1 VVTQDAWFMKFIAVM
16 GLLLQEAARGW
27 IEHRAQRL
35 GASLAFYTTLALAPL
50 TLITIAVAGYF
61 YGEEAARGGIVNQ
74 IEHLVGKDGAV
85 AIEALIQKASEPHQ
99 SRLATVISI
108 GLLLF
113 GATSVFAELKD
124 SLDTIWEVK
133 RKPGLGIWL
142 IVKTQLLAFAV
153 VVGTGFLLLVSL
165 LLTAVLTALTHW
177 FAQWLPVPVWTA
189 YLLDLLVSFLVIT
202 FLFALIFKL
211 LPDVTVGW
219 KDVWIGA
226 VFTAVLFMIGKSLI
240 GAYIGSA
247 SVGSIY
253 GAAGSLVVVLVWTYY
268 SSQILFFGAELIRA
282 YAKYFDP
289 APIVPTE
296 LAIPITPIELARQG
310 MPPREAPST
319 PESQAA
325 SCSNK

>member
-1 VVTQDAWFMKFIAVM
+1 MKLFFVV
-16 GLLLQEAARGW
+16 GLLLKEAVKGW
-27 IEHRAQRL
+27 VEHRAQRL

-50 TLITIAVAGYF
+50 SIITIAVAGYF

-74 IEHLVGKDGAV
+74 IAHLVGKDGAI
-85 AIEALIQKASEPHQ
+85 AIEALIQKASEPKQ
-99 SRLATVISI
+99 SRMATIISI

-113 GATSVFAELKD
+113 GATGVFAELKD

-142 IVKTQLLAFAV
+142 ILKTQLLAFAV

-165 LLTAVLTALTHW
+165 LLTAMLTAFTHW
-177 FAQWLPVPVWTA
+177 AAQWLPMPVWTA
-189 YLLDLLVSFLVIT
+189 YFLDLLVSFLVIT

-211 LPDVTVGW
+211 LPDVTVSW

-226 VFTAVLFMIGKSLI
+226 VFTAVLFMIGKFLI
-240 GAYIGSA
+240 GVYIGRA
-247 SVGSIY
+247 SIGSVY

-296 LAIPITPIELARQG
+296 LAVPMMPAELAKQG
-310 MPPREAPST
+310 MPPAE
-319 PESQAA
+319 
-325 SCSNK
+325 

>member
-1 VVTQDAWFMKFIAVM
+1 MKRLVII
-16 GLLLQEAARGW
+16 GKLLQEAARGW

-50 TLITIAVAGYF
+50 SMIAIAVAGYF
-61 YGEEAARGGIVNQ
+61 YGEEAARGGIVEQ
-74 IEHLVGKDGAV
+74 IEHLVGKEGAI
-85 AIEALIQKASEPHQ
+85 AIEALIQKAGEPHQ
-99 SRLATVISI
+99 SRVATVISI

-113 GATSVFAELKD
+113 GATGVFAELKD

-133 RKPGLGIWL
+133 RKPGLGLWL

-153 VVGTGFLLLVSL
+153 VVGTGFLLMVSL
-165 LLTAVLTALTHW
+165 LLTAMLTALTHW
-177 FAQWLPVPVWTA
+177 AAQWLPMPVWTA
-189 YLLDLLVSFLVIT
+189 FLLDLLVSFLVIT

-211 LPDVTVGW
+211 LPDVTVSW

-226 VFTAVLFMIGKSLI
+226 VFTAVLFMIGKFLI
-240 GAYIGSA
+240 GVYIGSA
-247 SVGSIY
+247 SIGSIY

-296 LAIPITPIELARQG
+296 QAVPMTGMELAKQG
-310 MPPREAPST
+310 MPPSNLDPSAEKLT
-319 PESQAA
+319 SE
-325 SCSNK
+325 

>member
-1 VVTQDAWFMKFIAVM
+1 MKHFVVM

-27 IEHRAQRL
+27 VEHRAQRL

-50 TLITIAVAGYF
+50 SLITIAVAGYF
-61 YGEEAARGGIVNQ
+61 YGEEAARGGIVHQ
-74 IEHLVGKDGAV
+74 IEHLVGKDGAI
-85 AIEALIQKASEPHQ
+85 AIEALIRRASEPHQ

-108 GLLLF
+108 GLLLI

-165 LLTAVLTALTHW
+165 LLTATLTALTNW
-177 FAQWLPVPVWTA
+177 LAQWLPVPVWMA
-189 YLLDLLVSFLVIT
+189 YILDLPVSFLVIT

-219 KDVWIGA
+219 QDVWIGA
-226 VFTAVLFMIGKSLI
+226 IFTAILFMIGKSLI
-240 GAYIGSA
+240 GMYIGSA
-247 SVGSIY
+247 SVGSVY
-253 GAAGSLVVVLVWTYY
+253 GAAGSFVVVLVWTYY

-282 YAKYFDP
+282 YARRFDVQ
-289 APIVPTE
+289 AIVPTE
-296 LAIPITPIELARQG
+296 LAVPISAPELSKQG
-310 MPPREAPST
+310 ISRNAPAAL
-319 PESQAA
+319 ENQALA
-325 SCSNK
+325 

>member
-1 VVTQDAWFMKFIAVM
+1 MKHFFVV
-16 GLLLQEAARGW
+16 GLLLQEAIKGW
-27 IEHRAQRL
+27 VQHRAQRL

-50 TLITIAVAGYF
+50 SIITIAVAGYF

-74 IEHLVGKDGAV
+74 IEHLVGKDGAI
-85 AIEALIQKASEPHQ
+85 AIEALIQKASEPQ
-99 SRLATVISI
+99 ESRMATIISI

-113 GATSVFAELKD
+113 GATGVFAELKD

-153 VVGTGFLLLVSL
+153 VVGTDFLLLVSL
-165 LLTAVLTALTHW
+165 LLTAILTAFTHW
-177 FAQWLPVPVWTA
+177 AAQWLPMPTFTA
-189 YLLDLLVSFLVIT
+189 HFLDLLVSFLVIT

-211 LPDVTVGW
+211 LPDVTVSW

-226 VFTAVLFMIGKSLI
+226 VFTAVLFMIGKFLI
-240 GAYIGSA
+240 GVYIGRA
-247 SVGSIY
+247 SIGSVY

-296 LAIPITPIELARQG
+296 LAIPMMPTELAKQG
-310 MPPREAPST
+310 MPPAEPDST
-319 PESQAA
+319 AT
-325 SCSNK
+325 N

>member
-1 VVTQDAWFMKFIAVM
+1 MKRVVII

-50 TLITIAVAGYF
+50 SMIAIAVAGYF
-61 YGEEAARGGIVNQ
+61 YGAEAARGGIVEQ
-74 IEHLVGKDGAV
+74 IEHLVGKEGAI
-85 AIEALIQKASEPHQ
+85 AIEALIQKAGEPHQ

-113 GATSVFAELKD
+113 GATGVFAELKD

-133 RKPGLGIWL
+133 RKPGLGLWL
-142 IVKTQLLAFAV
+142 VVKTQLLAFAV

-165 LLTAVLTALTHW
+165 LLTAMLTAFTHGV
-177 FAQWLPVPVWTA
+177 AEWLPVPVWTA

-211 LPDVTVGW
+211 LPDVTVSW
-219 KDVWIGA
+219 KDVWIGS
-226 VFTAVLFMIGKSLI
+226 VFTAVLFMIGKFLI
-240 GAYIGSA
+240 GVYIGSA
-247 SVGSIY
+247 SIGSIY

-289 APIVPTE
+289 APIIPTE
-296 LAIPITPIELARQG
+296 HAVPMARMELAKQG
-310 MPPREAPST
+310 MPPADLDRSAGKQTSE
-319 PESQAA
+319 
-325 SCSNK
+325 

>member
-1 VVTQDAWFMKFIAVM
+1 MKHLIVI
-16 GLLLQEAARGW
+16 GGVLQEAARGW
-27 IEHRAQRL
+27 VEHRAQRL

-50 TLITIAVAGYF
+50 SMIAIAVAGYF
-61 YGEEAARGGIVNQ
+61 FGEEAARGGIVDQ
-74 IEHLVGKDGAV
+74 IEHLVGRDGAI
-85 AIEALIQKASEPHQ
+85 AIEALIQKASEPQQ
-99 SRLATVISI
+99 SRLATAISI

-113 GATSVFAELKD
+113 GATGVFAELKD

-165 LLTAVLTALTHW
+165 LLTALLTAFTYWLS
-177 FAQWLPVPVWTA
+177 QWLPMPVWMA
-189 YLLDLLVSFLVIT
+189 YLFDLMISFVVIT

-211 LPDVTVGW
+211 LPDVVVSW

-226 VFTAVLFMIGKSLI
+226 VFTAVLFMIGKFLI
-240 GAYIGSA
+240 GLYIGRA
-247 SVGSIY
+247 SIGSVY
-253 GAAGSLVVVLVWTYY
+253 GAAGSLVIVLVWTYY

-289 APIVPTE
+289 VAVVPTE
-296 LAIPITPIELARQG
+296 QAVPIDEVKTARQ
-310 MPPREAPST
+310 PV
-319 PESQAA
+319 AA
-325 SCSNK
+325 EPGSLNQPC